1 MPTRRV
7 ITILLLAWTLG
18 LGLIQAGVQPVYGL
32 QAEKVPA
39 CSSGCE
45 EGSGLTQENCLV
57 VCMVWCAMPAFSAVS
72 ETADMAGAPALAGPA
87 LGFEDFE
94 GQVRSLRPL
103 LPPPRG

>member
-45 EGSGLTQENCLV
+45 EGNGQTQENCLV
-57 VCMVWCAMPAFSAVS
+57 VCMVWCALPAFNAVS
-72 ETADMAGAPALAGPA
+72 ETDAMTCAPASAGRA

-94 GQVRSLRPL
+94 GQVRHPRPL